1 MESEINK
8 ENRPAEEIRDV
19 LTIRDAL
26 IKCAECLD
34 TTETYLTDKDIKKAE
49 DAFAR
54 SSDYFNEAFISFQ
67 NICTDM
73 IQSEDYKE
81 ITALCDELTLNLER
95 INKTG
100 RKTGLNMLSAVKAIE
115 SEIAAIRASVYI
127 AKKDCPSA
135 LKIYDASIKK
145 NKHSA
150 TVWIARGM
158 CLTELGKYKEAIRS
172 TDKGIASEEDSQRG
186 WFCKGVA
193 YLRAKRYERA
203 LESFEEAVIINTSEH
218 SFYHYM
224 LLAYLGLN
232 LKDEAES
239 LIKRL
244 LKKDPGPQD
253 YYTIYLIQAAFK
265 NEAEAEDAKRHAL
278 EMEPD
283 IASWQ
288 SVADIKSEIDRITA
302 KKK

>member
-1 MESEINK
+1 MELNTNQQNS
-8 ENRPAEEIRDV
+8 PAEE
-19 LTIRDAL
+19 IRDAL
-26 IKCAECLD
+26 IKCAECLNIA
-34 TTETYLTDKDIKKAE
+34 EGCISEKNIPKAE

-54 SSDYFNEAFISFQ
+54 SSDSFNKAFEAFQ

-73 IQSEDYKE
+73 VQSEEYE
-81 ITALCDELTLNLER
+81 EVTSLCDEFAGNLQR
-95 INKTG
+95 INKSG
-100 RKTGLNMLSAVKAIE
+100 RILGFNMLSTVKAIE
-115 SEIAAIRASVYI
+115 SETEAIRASCCI
-127 AKKDCPSA
+127 AKKDYLSA
-135 LKIYDASIKK
+135 VKIYDASIKK

-172 TDKGIASEEDSQRG
+172 ADKGIAAEEDSQRG
-186 WFCKGVA
+186 WFCKGIA
-193 YLRAKRYERA
+193 YLRSKRYERA
-203 LESFEEAVIINTSEH
+203 LESFEEAVMADTSKQ
-218 SFYHYM
+218 SSRYYM

-232 LKDEAES
+232 SEDEANK

-244 LKKDPGPQD
+244 LKKSPGPED
-253 YYTIYLIQAAFK
+253 YYIISLIQAAFK
-265 NEAEAEDAKRHAL
+265 NEAEAEDARRHAL